1 LNTNTHNPKKEEQK
15 MQKKLWM
22 VVALLLVMPGLLF
35 MVSCQKKVA
44 AQAQPAPAPV
54 AAPKPAPAPAPA
66 PVSMAAPAFMTERV
80 FFDFDKSAL
89 KLDAQALLKKKAE
102 WLKSTEK
109 AKLTIE
115 GNCDE
120 RGTAE
125 YNMALGE
132 RRAQS
137 AKKFLVDLGI
147 DAKRITTISYGKER
161 PIDPAHNEAA
171 WSKNRNDG
179 FVVSY

>member
-1 LNTNTHNPKKEEQK
+1 LNTKTHNPKKEEKK

-44 AQAQPAPAPV
+44 ATAQPAPAPK
-54 AAPKPAPAPAPA
+54 AAAPAPAPAPA
-66 PVSMAAPAFMTERV
+66 PAVMAAPAFMTERV
-80 FFDFDKSAL
+80 FFDYDKSAL
-89 KLDAQALLKKKAE
+89 KMEAQALLKKKAD
-102 WLKSTEK
+102 WMKSTAK

-161 PIDPAHNEAA
+161 PIDPAHNAAA
-171 WSKNRNDG
+171 WTKNRNDG